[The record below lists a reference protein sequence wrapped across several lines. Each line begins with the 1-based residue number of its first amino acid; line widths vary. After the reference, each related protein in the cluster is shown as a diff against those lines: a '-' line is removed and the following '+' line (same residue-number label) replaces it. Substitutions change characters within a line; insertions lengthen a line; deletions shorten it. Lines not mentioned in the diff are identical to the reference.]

1 MRRPQVTNIFEPIHI
16 NIFLCQCRSL
26 LALAATL
33 PLVALASSRDV
44 AAAAETAETDRE
56 KSVMYI
62 RPPGF
67 SGSLDTARPTNHI
80 HQYHNTHNYN
90 QELEY
95 QLHHQNSFLPEIPR

>member
-1 MRRPQVTNIFEPIHI
+1 M
-16 NIFLCQCRSL
+16 
-26 LALAATL
+26 
-33 PLVALASSRDV
+33 

-62 RPPGF
+62 RPPA
-67 SGSLDTARPTNHI
+67 LNTARPTNHI

>member
-1 MRRPQVTNIFEPIHI
+1 M
-16 NIFLCQCRSL
+16 CQCRSL
-26 LALAATL
+26 LALAASL
-33 PLVALASSRDV
+33 PLVALASSSRDV

-62 RPPGF
+62 RPPAF
-67 SGSLDTARPTNHI
+67 SGSPDTARPTNHI